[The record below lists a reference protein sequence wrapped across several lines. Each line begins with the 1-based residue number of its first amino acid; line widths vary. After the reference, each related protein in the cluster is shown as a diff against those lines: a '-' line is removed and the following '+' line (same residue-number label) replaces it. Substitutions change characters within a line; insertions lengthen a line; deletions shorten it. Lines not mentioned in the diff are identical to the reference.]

1 MPTFYEKHLNDYNMN
16 KKDTLIHLM
25 LMYPK
30 NFEELYKF
38 LKEEEAKE
46 TLKAKPCKLKN
57 KA

>member
-1 MPTFYEKHLNDYNMN
+1 MN